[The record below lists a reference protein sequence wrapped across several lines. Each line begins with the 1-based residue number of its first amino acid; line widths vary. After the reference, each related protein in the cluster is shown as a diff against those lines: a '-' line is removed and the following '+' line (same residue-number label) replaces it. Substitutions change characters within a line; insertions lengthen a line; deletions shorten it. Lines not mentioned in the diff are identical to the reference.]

1 MREEWRI
8 ILIFI
13 ATLIGVFFRT
23 LIFIFFCFF
32 YIHMEKWMMFGAIT
46 FKAFNVL
53 AAVLTF
59 AGIFGL
65 KASMTSEMLIHNG
78 QPNYRI

>member
-23 LIFIFFCFF
+23 HIFFGFF
-32 YIHMEKWMMFGAIT
+32 HIHMEKWMVLDAIT
-46 FKAFNVL
+46 FKTFNVL

-78 QPNYRI
+78 ESNYRI